1 MMRNGSNM
9 DRAYISDDTCG
20 FSRGGLDEAF
30 SLLRRYAGSDPSVH
44 GFPCAHA
51 CVTRKGRLVASL
63 VCGDAPG
70 IEDPIFDIA
79 SLTKVVATLPAVLML
94 ISRGLIDLDDRIGK
108 FFPSLCGHKAAS
120 ISVAE
125 LLSHT
130 SGLPDWVPLY
140 AWPDDDP
147 IAALPSVPM
156 HTSSKRVVYACINFI
171 FLGRVV
177 ELIVSE
183 PLDVFTRNEIFLP
196 LGMDSTSFL
205 PLHEPL
211 PDSLRRRIQPTEP
224 RSASERGREL
234 MECMERRGGPEFFAR
249 HVAGDIPLGIV
260 HDENA
265 AFSGGVLGNAGLF
278 SSAPDLCRYGS
289 LWLGRGTL
297 DGKMFFSEET
307 AASAVA
313 CHAPQE
319 DNNRGL
325 GWQLPSSGSSF
336 GALLSGGSFGHTG
349 FTGTGLWIDPE
360 RELCVVLLTNRVR
373 FGRNNDTIFRL
384 RPLFL
389 DAVCGALERG
399 PDEG

>member
-1 MMRNGSNM
+1 
-9 DRAYISDDTCG
+9 
-20 FSRGGLDEAF
+20 
-30 SLLRRYAGSDPSVH
+30 
-44 GFPCAHA
+44 
-51 CVTRKGRLVASL
+51 VASL

-171 FLGRVV
+171 ILGRVV

-205 PLHEPL
+205 PLPNLCPTLSETHTADRAQVGEREGAGAYGVHE
-211 PDSLRRRIQPTEP
+211 
-224 RSASERGREL
+224 GRE
-234 MECMERRGGPEFFAR
+234 GPEFFAR
-249 HVAGDIPLGIV
+249 HIAGDIPLGIV